1 MKRPLPHQ
9 LIQAPWVQSIP
20 PPLMPPVPW
29 PVVEQAERV
38 ERVERQEPP
47 APPPAVPTPP
57 PPPARRRRWFRAPR
71 ALRQDAFWTGVL
83 TTMCIGGLLMAIIAT
98 S

>member
-9 LIQAPWVQSIP
+9 LIQAPWVPSMP

-29 PVVEQAERV
+29 PVVEQ
-38 ERVERQEPP
+38 QEPP

-57 PPPARRRRWFRAPR
+57 PPPARRRRRFRAPR
-71 ALRQDAFWTGVL
+71 ALREDAFWTGVL

-98 S
+98 A

>member
-9 LIQAPWVQSIP
+9 LIQAPWVQSMP
-20 PPLMPPVPW
+20 PPLMPPAPW

-38 ERVERQEPP
+38 ERPESP

-57 PPPARRRRWFRAPR
+57 PPPARRRRRFRAPR
-71 ALRQDAFWTGVL
+71 ALREDAFWTGVL

-98 S
+98 A